1 MRRLAF
7 WALLLAI
14 FLLALS
20 SGAPLLY
27 RLLYALIALPVIGY
41 AMAVLSLRRLEG
53 RVRRLTPYLQVGEP
67 VEQEIT
73 FQNNAWW
80 PRVLLEVEHH
90 TDPPETGGWVVSLWP
105 YRATTWESH
114 SLSQRRGVYTYGKLT
129 VTSRD
134 PLGLFSRRVT
144 IGEEQSVLVYPAT
157 VDLPAFHVPSGQSWG
172 EGMAAGRN
180 NLPSSIVSGVR
191 DYVAGDSYRRVHW
204 RSTARRSKLMVKE
217 FDPEPAGPSHEV
229 WVLLDLWEGVQAGE
243 GTESTVEYGVSIA
256 ASVAKRFLEMGR
268 TVGLYSWGEKRELIP
283 ARPGPA
289 QFGRIMEKLAIV
301 QAGGE
306 GPLNQAMAETTDQ
319 VLPGSSVV
327 LISSASPADIS
338 SAARILANHRVVVVP
353 VYLDAASFGGRAS
366 AHDALAALAAFGI
379 ESYVIHKGD
388 EIERTLDSRTR
399 RPMASLAQLSW
410 VTQ

>member
-7 WALLLAI
+7 WALVLTV

-27 RLLYALIALPVIGY
+27 QLLYALIALPVIGY
-41 AMAVLSLRRLEG
+41 AMALLGVRRLEG

-90 TDPPETGGWVVSLWP
+90 TNPPETGGWVVSLWP
-105 YRATTWESH
+105 YRATTWQSH

-129 VTSRD
+129 VISRD
-134 PLGLFSRRVT
+134 PLGLFSRRIT
-144 IGEEQSVLVYPAT
+144 IGDEQSVLVYPAT
-157 VDLPAFHVPSGQSWG
+157 VDIPAFHVPSGQSWG

-191 DYVAGDSYRRVHW
+191 DYVTGDSFRRVHW
-204 RSTARRSKLMVKE
+204 RSTARRAKLMVKE
-217 FDPEPAGPSHEV
+217 FEPEPAGPSHEV
-229 WVLLDLWEGVQAGE
+229 WVFLDLWEGVQAGE
-243 GTESTVEYGVSIA
+243 GTESTIEYGVTIA
-256 ASVAKRFLEMGR
+256 ASVAKRYLEMGR
-268 TVGLYSWGEKRELIP
+268 SVGLYSWGEKRELIQP
-283 ARPGPA
+283 RPGAA
-289 QFGRIMEKLAIV
+289 QFGRIMEKLAVV

-306 GPLNQAMAETTDQ
+306 GPMSDAMAEATDQ
-319 VLPGSSVV
+319 ALPGSSAV
-327 LISSASPADIS
+327 LISSANPTDIS
-338 SAARILANHRVVVVP
+338 SAARILANHRIVVVP
-353 VYLDAASFGGRAS
+353 VYLDAASFGGRPS
-366 AHDALAALAAFGI
+366 ANDALTELTALGI
-379 ESYVIHKGD
+379 ESYVIHRGD

-399 RPMASLAQLSW
+399 RPMASLPQLSW
-410 VTQ
+410 VNK